1 MMASTFVRD
10 PLVLTPRPD
19 PKPAPSAVTWDDIA
33 RALRG
38 AEDGGSR
45 GFDVELRPGGNLVL
59 TGRERPAQHLSRLP
73 EGRMA

>member
-1 MMASTFVRD
+1 MASTFVRD
-10 PLVLTPRPD
+10 PLVSTPGPD
-19 PKPAPSAVTWDDIA
+19 PKPATWDDIA

-59 TGRERPAQHLSRLP
+59 TGRERPAQPLSRLP